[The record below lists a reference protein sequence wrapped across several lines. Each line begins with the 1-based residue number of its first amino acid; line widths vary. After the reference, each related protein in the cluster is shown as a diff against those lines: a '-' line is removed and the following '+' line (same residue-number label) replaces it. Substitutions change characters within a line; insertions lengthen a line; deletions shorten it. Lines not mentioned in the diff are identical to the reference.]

1 MSKATDYS
9 AIPTPELSRLMRLH
23 REDIERLRP
32 GSIAIAYYRAEIR
45 RIMWEIG
52 RRLTQQELP
61 VAVTRTEYAAA
72 EDLRHKEDHGDQEDQ
87 GNPPTAP

>member
-1 MSKATDYS
+1 MSEATDYS

-45 RIMWEIG
+45 RIMWELG
-52 RRLTQQELP
+52 KRLTQQELP
-61 VAVTRTEYAAA
+61 VPATRTDYATA
-72 EDLRHKEDHGDQEDQ
+72 EDLRHTENQD
-87 GNPPTAP
+87 NPETTP